1 VSRPDHHPDYAWP
14 VALGAGVVVFGVV
27 VWISAGLGSIV
38 EGHRWPVTPA
48 SGVAAIAI
56 GVLLDPADPRSAWPA
71 AIRSGLPGPVLFW
84 TIAVAMAALVAG
96 LLVTGRRLVGGG
108 QPGVSA
114 AGYATAAQVRSHLS
128 ARAAL
133 ARKAQVRPS
142 LGPGCRSPAAVGIP
156 LGRHAGTG
164 TELWG
169 SVEDSY
175 LILGPPRSGK
185 GVSLIVPGLLATAG
199 PALVTATRPDTYRAT
214 VAGRANHGPVAVF
227 DPQRLSQCPTGLSLR
242 WSPVAGCHDPQVAI
256 LRARGLAAGAGFAH
270 ATTDADF
277 WTGSSAAV
285 IRCYLHAA
293 ALAELPVADVL
304 SWVGRPADPTPIALL
319 RRYAHAAPGWAEELA
334 AQTAADPR
342 QRDGVWAGVRRAF
355 DSLADPRV
363 LAACS
368 PPSRQAFDPRAFL
381 AAGGTL
387 YLLGS
392 SGAQLSVAPLVAAL
406 VEDLVETARRQAAAS
421 PSGRLDPPA
430 TLWLDEAANIAP
442 LPSLPSLLADGGGSG
457 LCTVA
462 VFQSL
467 AQARAA
473 WREEAAGAMWDA
485 ATIKI
490 VFGGLGHADDL
501 ARISRLA
508 GDVDQP
514 TWSHSDG
521 ASGRSWSRTLR
532 RLPALPVERLR
543 NLPEGRAILLHRRT
557 PPAETILAPWWQL
570 PCRQV
575 VEASIGHTQPR
586 RSGSDARAH

>member
-1 VSRPDHHPDYAWP
+1 MFWAIAALTAGLV
-14 VALGAGVVVFGVV
+14 VALA
-27 VWISAGLGSIV
+27 
-38 EGHRWPVTPA
+38 
-48 SGVAAIAI
+48 
-56 GVLLDPADPRSAWPA
+56 
-71 AIRSGLPGPVLFW
+71 
-84 TIAVAMAALVAG
+84 
-96 LLVTGRRLVGGG
+96 VTGRRLVGGA
-108 QPGVSA
+108 QLGVSA
-114 AGYATAAQVRSHLS
+114 PGYASAAQVRRHLS
-128 ARAAL
+128 ARAVL
-133 ARKAQVRPS
+133 ARAPQVRPS
-142 LGPGCRSPAAVGIP
+142 VASRCGSPAAVGIP
-156 LGRHAGTG
+156 LGRDAATG

-199 PALVTATRPDTYRAT
+199 PALITATRPDTYRAT

-227 DPQRLSQCPTGLSLR
+227 DPQHLSQGSTGLALR
-242 WSPVAGCHDPQVAI
+242 WSPVAGCQDPQVAI

-293 ALAELPVADVL
+293 ALAELSVTDVL
-304 SWVGRPADPTPIALL
+304 SWIGRPADPTPIALL

-334 AQTAADPR
+334 AQAAADPR

-368 PPSRQAFDPRAFL
+368 PPPHQAFDPAAFL
-381 AAGGTL
+381 AERGTL

-392 SGAQLSVAPLVAAL
+392 TGAQLSVAPLVAAL
-406 VEDLVETARRQAAAS
+406 VEDLVETARRQAAAGS
-421 PSGRLDPPA
+421 TGRLDPPA

-457 LCTVA
+457 LCTIA

-490 VFGGLGHADDL
+490 IFGGLGHADDL

-514 TWSHSDG
+514 AWTHSDG
-521 ASGRSWSRTLR
+521 AGGRSWSRTLR

-557 PPAETILAPWWQL
+557 PPIETILAPWWQL

-586 RSGSDARAH
+586 RSGSDARAN